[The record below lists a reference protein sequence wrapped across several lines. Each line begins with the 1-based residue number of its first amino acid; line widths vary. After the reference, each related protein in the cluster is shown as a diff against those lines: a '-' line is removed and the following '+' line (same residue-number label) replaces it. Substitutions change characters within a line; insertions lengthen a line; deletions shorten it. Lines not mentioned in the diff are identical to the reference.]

1 MAPLFPV
8 QLASAGQRGL
18 HGASGHSLLHWGAEP
33 GGWHGARAWGLHAR
47 RSWGPGTGGSQRL
60 MGGSWPRVH
69 PPACVHAPPPP
80 PRYQPPP
87 PRPMPTPHPLTA
99 CASRGD
105 PYLVKLNVAITCGY
119 LLYDLLLLLRYW
131 KTLGDSLFVCHHLVA
146 LYAYGYVLSRGV
158 LPYFANFR
166 LLSELSTPFVN
177 LRWFFDTVGQPRS
190 SWFVL
195 ANGMAMTVVFF
206 LVRIAIIPSYY
217 ARVLAWHGT
226 PEYTRLGLAVQ
237 VAWIVPSL
245 ALEVLNL
252 VWMYKIVRGFYRAFC
267 RPQERKAA
275 YSHGD

>member
-1 MAPLFPV
+1 MEESTRLGYCIVAGSFVAFQFFFSAVSP
-8 QLASAGQRGL
+8 QL
-18 HGASGHSLLHWGAEP
+18 SLALSRHYSSLTAVKKCEWNS
-33 GGWHGARAWGLHAR
+33 RCVSTLHALIVGLFCLYILFFDEAINANPI
-47 RSWGPGTGGSQRL
+47 W
-60 MGGSWPRVH
+60 
-69 PPACVHAPPPP
+69 
-80 PRYQPPP
+80 
-87 PRPMPTPHPLTA
+87 
-99 CASRGD
+99 GD
-105 PYLVKLNVAITCGY
+105 PDLVKFNVAISCGY

-195 ANGMAMTVVFF
+195 ANGLAMTVVFF
-206 LVRIAIIPSYY
+206 LVRIAVIPSYY
-217 ARVLAWHGT
+217 ARMLAWYGT
-226 PEYTRLGLAVQ
+226 PEYARLGLAVQ

-252 VWMYKIVRGFYRAFC
+252 VWMYKIIRGFYRAFC
-267 RPQERKAA
+267 RPREHKLACG
-275 YSHGD
+275 HGD

>member
-1 MAPLFPV
+1 M
-8 QLASAGQRGL
+8 
-18 HGASGHSLLHWGAEP
+18 
-33 GGWHGARAWGLHAR
+33 
-47 RSWGPGTGGSQRL
+47 
-60 MGGSWPRVH
+60 
-69 PPACVHAPPPP
+69 PA
-80 PRYQPPP
+80 
-87 PRPMPTPHPLTA
+87 PHPLTP

-105 PYLVKLNVAITCGY
+105 PDLVKLNVAISCGY

-195 ANGMAMTVVFF
+195 ANGLAMTVVFF
-206 LVRIAIIPSYY
+206 LVRIAVIPSYY
-217 ARVLAWHGT
+217 ARMLAWYGT
-226 PEYTRLGLAVQ
+226 PEYARLGLAVQ

-252 VWMYKIVRGFYRAFC
+252 VWMYKIIRGFYRAFC
-267 RPQERKAA
+267 RPREHKLACGH
-275 YSHGD
+275 SD

>member
-1 MAPLFPV
+1 MGGLCPGRGSWGAAVAAMEESTRMGYCIVAGSFVAFQFFFSAVSP
-8 QLASAGQRGL
+8 QLSLALSRRYCSLNAVKKCEWNSRYRSPRGLRGAGQN
-18 HGASGHSLLHWGAEP
+18 P
-33 GGWHGARAWGLHAR
+33 GVLA
-47 RSWGPGTGGSQRL
+47 
-60 MGGSWPRVH
+60 
-69 PPACVHAPPPP
+69 
-80 PRYQPPP
+80 
-87 PRPMPTPHPLTA
+87 PTPHPLTP

-195 ANGMAMTVVFF
+195 ANGLAMTVVFF
-206 LVRIAIIPSYY
+206 LVRIAVIPSYY
-217 ARVLAWHGT
+217 ARVLAWYGT
-226 PEYTRLGLAVQ
+226 PEYARLGLAVQ

-267 RPQERKAA
+267 RPRERKAA
-275 YSHGD
+275 CSHSD

>member
-1 MAPLFPV
+1 MEESTRMGYCIVAGSFVAFQFFFSAVSP
-8 QLASAGQRGL
+8 QLSLALSRRYCSLNAVKKCEWNSRYRSPRGLRGAGQNPGVL
-18 HGASGHSLLHWGAEP
+18 HTDPSPRAPSPHSNPSL
-33 GGWHGARAWGLHAR
+33 
-47 RSWGPGTGGSQRL
+47 
-60 MGGSWPRVH
+60 
-69 PPACVHAPPPP
+69 CVPIP
-80 PRYQPPP
+80 
-87 PRPMPTPHPLTA
+87 
-99 CASRGD
+99 
-105 PYLVKLNVAITCGY
+105 
-119 LLYDLLLLLRYW
+119 DLLLLLRYW

-195 ANGMAMTVVFF
+195 ANGLAMTVVFF
-206 LVRIAIIPSYY
+206 LVRIAVIPSYY
-217 ARVLAWHGT
+217 ARVLAWYGT
-226 PEYTRLGLAVQ
+226 PEYARLGLAVQ

-267 RPQERKAA
+267 RPRERKAA
-275 YSHGD
+275 CSHSD